1 MRRKYIIPSILVN
14 YAQCERLIAE
24 SGVSSDIGI
33 DYGGKVGEEDN
44 INPEVKSTYNFWD
57 ESW

>member
-1 MRRKYIIPSILVN
+1 MVDYVQS
-14 YAQCERLIAE
+14 ERLITE

-44 INPEVKSTYNFWD
+44 INPEVKSTHNIWD